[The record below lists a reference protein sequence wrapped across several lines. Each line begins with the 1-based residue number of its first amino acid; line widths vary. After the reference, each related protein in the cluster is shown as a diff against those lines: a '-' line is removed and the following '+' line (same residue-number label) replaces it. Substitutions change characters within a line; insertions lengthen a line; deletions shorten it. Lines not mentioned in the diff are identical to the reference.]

1 MSMYGDFARINTNV
15 QSFNAL
21 HQLSKTNA
29 KLGEGQLRLATG
41 LRINKAED
49 DSAGYAIGK
58 KLEAKT
64 RGQAQALVNIGDSK
78 SMLTVAEGSL
88 TTTMDILQ
96 QMKEKVIQAANDT
109 MGGEERK
116 AIAGQLN
123 ALQAEVTDIL
133 DDTTFNGKDLYSDDA
148 NGTNFTFQVNA
159 ENGDTFK
166 VGINRMSANAI
177 GVQSTSR
184 ASRLFADGEAAKITL
199 GGSATSSTVDK
210 GYDVEIMGI
219 SGTGSVTYKV
229 SGSASTTITVASN
242 AAAAA
247 IGNGITMSFASTSA
261 SNFKVGD
268 RFGVTYDRLALDV
281 TSNAK
286 ANTSLSS
293 IDTAIASVSSELGN
307 IGDSQ
312 KRLTIKQDNLSTSM
326 SNYEAARSRI
336 VDADFA
342 KEQMQ
347 IVKLQILQ
355 QTGTSSLAQ
364 ANSAPQSVLSLLGG

>member
-1 MSMYGDFARINTNV
+1 MAIGDFGRVNTNV
-15 QSFNAL
+15 QAFNAL
-21 HQLSKTNA
+21 NQLSKTNA
-29 KLGEGQLRLATG
+29 KLGDGQMRLSTG

-88 TTTMDILQ
+88 NTTMDILQ

-109 MGGEERK
+109 LGGEERK
-116 AIAGQLN
+116 AVSNQLN
-123 ALQAEVTDIL
+123 ALQAEISDTL
-133 DDTTFNGKDLYSDDA
+133 NDTTFNGKDLFTNDA
-148 NGTNFTFQVNA
+148 KGTNFTFQVNA

-166 VGINRMSANAI
+166 VGINRLSGQSI
-177 GVQSTSR
+177 GVEKSAR
-184 ASRLFADGEAAKITL
+184 ASRLFGDGEAAKVTL
-199 GGSATSSTVDK
+199 GGSATSTNADK
-210 GYDVEIMGI
+210 SYDVEITGI
-219 SGTGSVTYKV
+219 SSTGSITYKV
-229 SGSASTTITVASN
+229 SGSASTTVTVASN
-242 AAAAA
+242 SAAATL
-247 IGNGITMSFASTSA
+247 GNGVTMSFASTSA

-268 RFGVTYDRLALDV
+268 RFGVTYDKLDLDV
-281 TSNAK
+281 SSNAK
-286 ANTSLSS
+286 ANTSLST

-312 KRLTIKQDNLSTSM
+312 KRLSIKQDNLSTSM

-347 IVKLQILQ
+347 IVKNQILQ
-355 QTGTSSLAQ
+355 QTGISSLAQ
-364 ANSAPQSVLSLLGG
+364 ANAAPQSVLSLL